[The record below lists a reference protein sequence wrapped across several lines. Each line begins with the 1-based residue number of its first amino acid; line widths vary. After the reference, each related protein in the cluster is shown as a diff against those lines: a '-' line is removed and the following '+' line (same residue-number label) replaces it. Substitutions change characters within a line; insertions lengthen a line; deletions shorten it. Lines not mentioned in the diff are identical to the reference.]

1 MKIAC
6 KYCGIVSKPHDCPR
20 KPKRKNKSRY
30 RKDVSV
36 YNTKAYRREREN
48 ILDTYN
54 KACLWSVYVI
64 GETKVA
70 DEVHHIIEVLEDESK
85 GTEPSNLIPLTSSAH
100 DFIHDLYDCNADV
113 KEAEKI
119 MSEKQVRRIP
129 VMQNDKIIGM
139 LTIGDLAS
147 NDNVNDNEVCN
158 TIGCICGSNKNNA
171 E

>member
-113 KEAEKI
+113 KYEIQELLRLFKREYESGCYELGKYRNTVEKI
-119 MSEKQVRRIP
+119 IAPLGFEIF
-129 VMQNDKIIGM
+129 
-139 LTIGDLAS
+139 
-147 NDNVNDNEVCN
+147 
-158 TIGCICGSNKNNA
+158 
-171 E
+171 

>member
-100 DFIHDLYDCNADV
+100 CFIHDLYDCNADV
-113 KEAEKI
+113 KYEIQELLRLFKREYESGCYELGKYRRTVEKI
-119 MSEKQVRRIP
+119 IAPLGFEIF
-129 VMQNDKIIGM
+129 
-139 LTIGDLAS
+139 
-147 NDNVNDNEVCN
+147 
-158 TIGCICGSNKNNA
+158 
-171 E
+171 

>member
-113 KEAEKI
+113 KYEIQELLRLFKREYESGCYELGKYRKTVEKI
-119 MSEKQVRRIP
+119 IAPLGFEIF
-129 VMQNDKIIGM
+129 
-139 LTIGDLAS
+139 
-147 NDNVNDNEVCN
+147 
-158 TIGCICGSNKNNA
+158 
-171 E
+171 